1 MRSPSI
7 RMPWSAF
14 GASDTPSM
22 RRPARTRV
30 RWGGAGWAAMPD
42 PGSATATARPR
53 ARRVRHERGAIIPP
67 GVSWEV
73 RNVRRPILSAGLLV
87 RQRARFRPLIV
98 FALASA
104 GSRRSLATPASKQAS
119 QSLVSAAARRA
130 GRCGSAWA
138 GMTAG
143 QQARAKTM
151 SGRKRARWR
160 TRRPA
165 DRMGRRTLRTSHETP
180 GGMMSPRSCRTL
192 RALGL
197 AVAVAL
203 PGSGIAAQPAPP
215 HRTLVRAGRLID
227 GVSEAPKAD
236 QGILIEGKRIVLVG
250 PWAAVQG
257 RAAGAERVDLSTM
270 TVLPGLID
278 VHTHVLLNGD
288 ITAQDYDDQLLK
300 ESIPYRAIR
309 ATANARMAL
318 WNGFTTL
325 RDVETEGAMYADADL
340 KRAIARG
347 VVPGPRMFV
356 STRAMAPTGM
366 YPLTGYSWELRVP
379 EGVQIVDGPEEIR
392 KAVREQVKYGA
403 DWIKFYADRAYYLG
417 EDGRLRSRVNFTDEE
432 AKALVDETHRLGRKV
447 AAHAM
452 GWDGIDAALRA
463 GVNSIEHGPGLTPD
477 LVERLVRQRTY
488 WCPTLYVMRYVA
500 EGRGG
505 IWLRMPDLAKR
516 AVQAALRGGALDL
529 IAFGTGKI
537 GRR

>member
-1 MRSPSI
+1 
-7 RMPWSAF
+7 
-14 GASDTPSM
+14 
-22 RRPARTRV
+22 
-30 RWGGAGWAAMPD
+30 
-42 PGSATATARPR
+42 
-53 ARRVRHERGAIIPP
+53 
-67 GVSWEV
+67 
-73 RNVRRPILSAGLLV
+73 
-87 RQRARFRPLIV
+87 
-98 FALASA
+98 
-104 GSRRSLATPASKQAS
+104 
-119 QSLVSAAARRA
+119 
-130 GRCGSAWA
+130 
-138 GMTAG
+138 
-143 QQARAKTM
+143 
-151 SGRKRARWR
+151 
-160 TRRPA
+160 
-165 DRMGRRTLRTSHETP
+165 
-180 GGMMSPRSCRTL
+180 MSPRSCRTL

-236 QGILIEGKRIVLVG
+236 QGILIEGERIVLVG

-288 ITAQDYDDQLLK
+288 ITAQEYDDQLLK

-529 IAFGTGKI
+529 IAFGTDAGGFAWTENEAREFPI
-537 GRR
+537 LVELGLTPMQAIRAATATAATLLDAQADLGAVAPGRYADLVAVGGDPLKDITELQRVGWAMKGGVVYKQRQQSTVNGQR